1 MENKKFFTENKGP
14 FIFTAIATFVIC
26 AIAVAFNVFTGLELP
41 GRIMAAILGVVITAA
56 ITELLLNGQTKN
68 EGTLK
73 RDSKIF
79 EEKLKIYQNFLNSL
93 YKAVEDGKLTDSEKM
108 ELQFQTSLVAMHC
121 DPKFIKT
128 ISVAVNGV
136 IKSTCPNK
144 GDEHTPQTA
153 LIASLF
159 DVVEAFR
166 QDLYPGEFKKFD
178 KEDRDNAIEIF
189 KDAYENANEGEDS
202 PKEHLVVDVNLL
214 SNISTLITQ
223 ATTQNNPELAD
234 DNNQKANNI
243 ENESTGNLG
252 SLWEKATERWKKA
265 GWTVNPEPI
274 TEYRPLWLKR
284 EDGVPGEIYMGFHD
298 GHYYL
303 EARYENDSNFSQCLK
318 WKNGGRRRYGEW
330 WEYPPLCFDTP
341 LGEFLQ
347 KFESSSELRKYII
360 DKVEYLQSVIM
371 KNDRTTHWMKEVGK
385 QKDWNLFTWYWT
397 TLACEYQND
406 AEGKVYMD
414 TMPIE
419 GKESAMI
426 QLGNR
431 ANDRELL
438 EQTLKRIGSADKIKD
453 IQEDNFVI
461 LEETGSLD
469 PKVVG
474 DRLQHWIKLI
484 SEPVSSSAN

>member
-1 MENKKFFTENKGP
+1 MENKRFFTY
-14 FIFTAIATFVIC
+14 TAIAACMIC
-26 AIAVAFNVFTGLELP
+26 AIAVAFNVFTDLELP
-41 GRIMAAILGVVITAA
+41 GRIMAAILGVVITAT
-56 ITELLLNGQTKN
+56 ITQVLLQGQTQK

-73 RDSKIF
+73 RNSKIF

-93 YKAVEDGKLTDSEKM
+93 YKAVKDGKLTDSEKM

-128 ISVAVNGV
+128 ISDAVNGV

-166 QDLYPGEFKKFD
+166 QDLYPDEFEKFD
-178 KEDRDNAIEIF
+178 KEDRDYAIKKF
-189 KDAYENANEGEDS
+189 DDAYQNANEGEDS

-234 DNNQKANNI
+234 DNNPKANSI
-243 ENESTGNLG
+243 EKESTGNLG
-252 SLWEKATERWKKA
+252 SLWEKAIERWENA

-274 TEYRPLWLKR
+274 TEERPLWLKR
-284 EDGVPGEIYMGFHD
+284 EDGVLGEIYMGFHD

-303 EARYENDSNFSQCLK
+303 EASYENDSNFSQCLK

-341 LGEFLQ
+341 QGEFLQ
-347 KFESSSELRKYII
+347 KFESSLELRKYII

-371 KNDRTTHWMKEVGK
+371 KNDLTTRWMKAVGK
-385 QKDWNLFTWYWT
+385 QKDWYLFTWYWS

-406 AEGKVYMD
+406 AEGKIYMD

-419 GKESAMI
+419 GKESAII

-438 EQTLKRIGSADKIKD
+438 KQTLNRIGLADRISE
-453 IQEDNFVI
+453 IQEDCFIN

-474 DRLQHWIKLI
+474 NKLQHWIKLI
-484 SEPVSSSAN
+484 SESVPSSAN

>member
-1 MENKKFFTENKGP
+1 MENKRFFTY
-14 FIFTAIATFVIC
+14 TAIAACMIC
-26 AIAVAFNVFTGLELP
+26 AIAVAFNVFTDLELP
-41 GRIMAAILGVVITAA
+41 GRIMAAILGVVITAT
-56 ITELLLNGQTKN
+56 ITQVLLQGQTQK

-93 YKAVEDGKLTDSEKM
+93 YKAVKDGKLTDSEKM

-128 ISVAVNGV
+128 ISDAVNGV

-166 QDLYPGEFKKFD
+166 QDLYPDEFEKFD
-178 KEDRDNAIEIF
+178 KEDRDYAIKKF
-189 KDAYENANEGEDS
+189 DDAYQNANEGEDS

-223 ATTQNNPELAD
+223 ATTQNSPELAD
-234 DNNQKANNI
+234 DNNPKANSI
-243 ENESTGNLG
+243 EKESTGNLG
-252 SLWEKATERWKKA
+252 SLWEKAIERWENA

-274 TEYRPLWLKR
+274 TEERPLWLKR
-284 EDGVPGEIYMGFHD
+284 EDGVLGEIYMGFHD

-303 EARYENDSNFSQCLK
+303 EASYENDSNFSQCLK

-330 WEYPPLCFDTP
+330 WEDPPLCFDTP
-341 LGEFLQ
+341 QGEFLQ
-347 KFESSSELRKYII
+347 KFESSLELRKYII

-371 KNDRTTHWMKEVGK
+371 KNDLTTRWMEAVGK
-385 QKDWNLFTWYWT
+385 QKDWYLFTWYWS

-406 AEGKVYMD
+406 TEGKIYMD

-419 GKESAMI
+419 GKESAII

-438 EQTLKRIGSADKIKD
+438 KQTLNRIGLADRISE
-453 IQEDNFVI
+453 IQEDCFIN

-469 PKVVG
+469 SKVVG
-474 DRLQHWIKLI
+474 NKLQHWIKLI
-484 SEPVSSSAN
+484 SESVPSSAN